1 MQLYPSF
8 EQFLELEGKGNM
20 VPVSC
25 RLMSDALTPVSA
37 FEKLCTQPNAFLLES
52 VIGGEK
58 IGRFSLLSADPF
70 STFRAKRNK
79 VEITTGGETH
89 TFESDNPIR
98 ALEEHFN
105 EFRPV
110 PRELLPGANPL
121 LSAGAIGYFAYD
133 IVRYVEDLPNAPP
146 DALGLPDIYFMF
158 FDSIVVFDHVYK
170 TLHVAA
176 NAWLGVGSPR
186 EAYDAA
192 VRKIENIVERL
203 RTPVAVHAEP
213 IPFDDLT
220 PVPFESTFERAAFE
234 QAVRDCKEYIRA
246 GDIFQVVLSQ
256 RLHARTSAN
265 PFSIY
270 RALRVINPSPYM
282 FMLRLEG
289 LDLVGASPEVMVKVE
304 DGLMTLRPIAG
315 TRPRGKTDKEDIAL
329 EQELINDPKE
339 RAEHIMLVDLGR
351 NDVGRV
357 AQYNTVKIDETMII
371 ERYSH
376 VMHIVSN
383 VSGTLRPG
391 MSAFDAL
398 EASLPA
404 GTLSGA
410 PKVRAMQIL
419 DELEPTRRGP
429 YGGAVGHID
438 FYGNMNTCITI
449 RTVTLVDGDAYVQAG
464 AGIVA
469 DSVPEREYE
478 ETLSKARSLL
488 KAIAAAEHLGPP
500 KDQGRD

>member
-1 MQLYPSF
+1 MQFYPSF
-8 EQFLELEGKGNM
+8 EEFRQLEGKGNIA
-20 VPVSC
+20 PISC
-25 RLMSDALTPVSA
+25 RLMADALTPVSA
-37 FEKLCTQPNAFLLES
+37 FEKLYNGPNAFLLES
-52 VIGGEK
+52 GAGGEK
-58 IGRFSLLSADPF
+58 IGRFSLIGVNPF
-70 STFRAKRNK
+70 RIFRARRNE
-79 VEITTGGETH
+79 VAITAAGATR
-89 TFESDNPIR
+89 TFQSENPIR
-98 ALEEHFN
+98 ALAEHFD

-110 PRELLPGANPL
+110 PRKLLPEANSL
-121 LSAGAIGYFAYD
+121 LSAGAVGYFAYD
-133 IVRYVEDLPNAPP
+133 IVRYVESLPDAPP
-146 DALGLPDIYFMF
+146 DTLGLPDIYFMF

-176 NAWLGVGSPR
+176 NARLGEGPAR
-186 EAYDAA
+186 KAYDEA
-192 VRKIENIVERL
+192 VGKIEAVIEQL
-203 RTPVAVHAEP
+203 RTPVAVRAEDVP
-213 IPFDDLT
+213 ADDIE
-220 PVPFESTFERAAFE
+220 PVAFESTFEKKAFE
-234 QAVRDCKEYIRA
+234 QAVGKCKEYIRA

-256 RLHARTSAN
+256 RLHARTSAG
-265 PFSIY
+265 PFGIY

-282 FMLRLEG
+282 FLLRLEG

-304 DGLMTLRPIAG
+304 DGLMTVRPIAG
-315 TRPRGKTDKEDIAL
+315 TRGRGKTDEEDKAL
-329 EQELINDPKE
+329 EQELLGDPKE

-357 AQYNTVKIDETMII
+357 AQYNTVKIDEAMII
-371 ERYSH
+371 ERYRH

-383 VSGTLRPG
+383 VSGKLRPG
-391 MSAFDAL
+391 QSAFDAL

-410 PKVRAMQIL
+410 PKVRAMEIL

-449 RTVTLVDGDAYVQAG
+449 RTVTMLGNDAYVQAG

-488 KAIAAAEHLGPP
+488 KAIAAAELLGR
-500 KDQGRD
+500 GE

>member
-1 MQLYPSF
+1 MRFYPSF
-8 EQFLELEGKGNM
+8 EEFRELEGKGNL

-37 FEKLCTQPNAFLLES
+37 FEKLHAEPNAFLLES
-52 VIGGEK
+52 VAGGEK
-58 IGRFSLLSADPF
+58 IGRFSLLGAAPF
-70 STFRAKRNK
+70 STFKARRNK
-79 VEITTGGETH
+79 VEIAAAGKKRVFETA
-89 TFESDNPIR
+89 NPIR
-98 ALEEHFN
+98 ALAEYFN

-110 PRELLPGANPL
+110 PRDLLPGANPL
-121 LSAGAIGYFAYD
+121 LSAGAVGYFAYD
-133 IVRYVEDLPNAPP
+133 IVRYVENLPDAPP
-146 DALGLPDIYFMF
+146 DRLGLPDIYFMF
-158 FDSIVVFDHVYK
+158 FDSIVVFDHVFK

-176 NAWLGVGSPR
+176 NARLGGGSPR
-186 EAYDAA
+186 EAYAAA
-192 VRKIENIVERL
+192 VRKIEDIVEKL
-203 RTPVAVHAEP
+203 RTPVAVHAEGMAMA
-213 IPFDDLT
+213 DLGE
-220 PVPFESTFERAAFE
+220 VAFESTFEKEAFE
-234 QAVRDCKEYIRA
+234 RAVRKCKEYIRA

-256 RLHARTSAN
+256 RLHARTSAD
-265 PFSIY
+265 PYGIY

-282 FMLRLEG
+282 FLLRLEG

-304 DGLMTLRPIAG
+304 DGLMTVRPIAG
-315 TRPRGKTDKEDIAL
+315 TRPRGETDEEDKAL
-329 EQELINDPKE
+329 EEELISDPKE

-357 AQYNTVKIDETMII
+357 AQYDTVKVDEVMII

-410 PKVRAMQIL
+410 PKVRAMEIL

-429 YGGAVGHID
+429 YGGAVGQID

-449 RTVTLVDGDAYVQAG
+449 RTVALIGNDAYVQAG

-478 ETLSKARSLL
+478 ETLNKARGLL
-488 KAIAAAEHLGPP
+488 KAIAMAERLGRPE
-500 KDQGRD
+500 K

>member
-8 EQFLELEGKGNM
+8 EEFRKLEGKGNL
-20 VPVSC
+20 VPISC
-25 RLMSDALTPVSA
+25 KLMSDALTPVSA
-37 FEKLCTQPNAFLLES
+37 FEKLHTKPNAFLLES

-58 IGRFSLLSADPF
+58 IGRFSLLGTNPF
-70 STFRAKRNK
+70 STFRAKRK
-79 VEITTGGETH
+79 SVEITVGGDTRA
-89 TFESDNPIR
+89 FEADDPIA
-98 ALEEHFN
+98 ALAEYLN

-110 PRELLPGANPL
+110 PRELLPGQNPL
-121 LSAGAIGYFAYD
+121 LSAGAVGYFSYD
-133 IVRYVEDLPNAPP
+133 VVRYVEDLPEAPP

-176 NAWLGVGSPR
+176 NASLGVGSPR

-192 VRKIENIVERL
+192 ARKIESIIEQL
-203 RTPVAVHAEP
+203 RTPVAVHAEI
-213 IPFDDLT
+213 IPPDDVP
-220 PVPFESTFERAAFE
+220 PVSFESTFEKEAFE
-234 QAVRDCKEYIRA
+234 EAVRDCKEYIRS

-256 RLHARTSAN
+256 RLHARTSAD
-265 PFSIY
+265 PHSIY
-270 RALRVINPSPYM
+270 RALRMINPSPYM
-282 FMLRLEG
+282 FMLRLED
-289 LDLVGASPEVMVKVE
+289 LDIVGASPEVMVKVE
-304 DGLMTLRPIAG
+304 DGLMTVRPIAG
-315 TRPRGKTDKEDIAL
+315 TRRRGKTDEEDKAL
-329 EQELINDPKE
+329 EEELLADPKE
-339 RAEHIMLVDLGR
+339 RSEHIMLVDLGR

-357 AQYNTVKIDETMII
+357 AQYNTVKVDDEMVV

-376 VMHIVSN
+376 VMHIVSS
-383 VSGTLRPG
+383 VSGTLRPE
-391 MSAFDAL
+391 MTAFDAL

-410 PKVRAMQIL
+410 PKVRAMEII

-449 RTVTLVDGDAYVQAG
+449 RTVTLLGEDAYVQAG
-464 AGIVA
+464 AGVVA

-478 ETLSKARSLL
+478 ETLNKARSLL
-488 KAIAAAEHLGPP
+488 KAIAVAERLG
-500 KDQGRD
+500 KQATGS